1 MFSIEERMSAKPK
14 NGFFQ
19 KCMGLSRVLSGGLR
33 FTALWRSMGD
43 VGHQLFTCILECP
56 VVYNSNPNY

>member
-1 MFSIEERMSAKPK
+1 MFSIEERINAKPK

-19 KCMGLSRVLSGGLR
+19 KCLGLSPVLSEGLR
-33 FTALWRSMGD
+33 FIALWRSMGD

-56 VVYNSNPNY
+56 VVYNFNHNY